1 MNRTIT
7 IRRKKGD
14 GFNTK
19 PLYIT
24 VDKKAPIMLQPVVG
38 QCKNLDH
45 KVTVN
50 EKGHEILLEVKGLL
64 KFDRRLITIQPGEDD
79 ILVAAEIDSK
89 SNLHVKVTKQKP
101 PVKERELVVERTFVL
116 PDHPVKMYL
125 DYQSKKPI
133 LYEIEAGVRYSIIT
147 DTKKHE
153 ILFASPDVE
162 TGDLRMHTI
171 AGSSK
176 PVGIS
181 VDFALD
187 GSLVTAE
194 FDPNKKKKNSGKK
207 GDQSEKSGKNG
218 SKKSPIKKIETPDV
232 LESATFDVIYLQ
244 LLKNFD
250 EDSDFAKN
258 LDKVPRTCF
267 LTCEEDCVRVTII
280 VEDFEIAKKMEDG
293 GTSIMEWKYSDCT
306 LDMIPESYGQITE
319 SAAANMFDVLT
330 RQEDRDKMQEYLLS
344 MLEKLPHLIV
354 EGNSFRGRRK
364 GEELI
369 DVPGSLTTAAI
380 VNQSLQLFS
389 AEGEIVNALKKS
401 NIDYCLIAAYED
413 YVSFLLVDTEDTTI
427 DRFKYTFEELVGPD
441 MLTGPDCYS
450 KLCYGHERD
459 WLEAM
464 IGDAVKNLPHLNVE
478 HLTQVYL
485 DQKVVSKVKD
495 LYVPQVSG
503 VIGNGDNNGGTVGI
517 VDGGE
522 EPADT
527 PVVAGSPTTLELIEQ
542 LKLYFGPGGAFS
554 ILLHTP
560 PVERAAVKTGD
571 DGITI
576 VFFKYGADGARDIFS
591 DFNLYFRQFGTG
603 QAGSYVQLTAEQ
615 QNELEQMIWKVFPAL
630 KS

>member
-14 GFNTK
+14 GSNTK

-24 VDKKAPIMLQPVVG
+24 VDKKSPVALQPNVG
-38 QCKNLDH
+38 QCTDLNH

-50 EKGHEILLEVKGLL
+50 EKGHKILLEVKGLL
-64 KFDRRLITIQPGEDD
+64 KFDRRLITIEPGEEDL
-79 ILVAAEIDSK
+79 LVAAEIDAK

-101 PVKERELVVERTFVL
+101 TVKERELVVERTSAVS
-116 PDHPVKMYL
+116 DQPVKMYL

-133 LYEIEAGVRYSIIT
+133 LYELEAGVRYTIKM

-162 TGDLRMHTI
+162 TGDLRMHAIT
-171 AGSSK
+171 GGPK
-176 PVGIS
+176 NVGFS
-181 VDFALD
+181 VDFTNEGVLA
-187 GSLVTAE
+187 TAE
-194 FDPNKKKKNSGKK
+194 FDPNKKKKNNGKK
-207 GDQSEKSGKNG
+207 TDQSGRGGKSGKGG
-218 SKKSPIKKIETPDV
+218 SKKPPVKKTETPDV

-258 LDKVPRTCF
+258 LDQIPRTCF
-267 LTCEEDCVRVTII
+267 LTCEEDCVRITMI
-280 VEDFEIAKKMEDG
+280 VEDFEVAKNMVDG

-319 SAAANMFDVLT
+319 SAVANMFDILK
-330 RQEDRDKMQEYLLS
+330 RQEDRDKMQEHLLYV
-344 MLEKLPHLIV
+344 LEKLPHLIV

-380 VNQSLQLFS
+380 VNQSLQLFGT
-389 AEGEIVNALKKS
+389 EGEIVNALKKS

-413 YVSFLLVDTEDTTI
+413 YVSFLLVDTENATI
-427 DRFKYTFEELVGPD
+427 DRFQYTFEELVGPEL
-441 MLTGPDCYS
+441 LTGEDCYS
-450 KLCYGHERD
+450 KLRYGHERD

-464 IGDAVKNLPHLNVE
+464 IGDAVNNLPHLNVE

-485 DQKVVSKVKD
+485 DQKVVLKVKE
-495 LYVPQVSG
+495 LYIPKGSG
-503 VIGNGDNNGGTVGI
+503 GD
-517 VDGGE
+517 
-522 EPADT
+522 EPVDT

-542 LKLYFGPGGAFS
+542 LKTYFGPGGAFS

-560 PVERAAVKTGD
+560 PVERAVVNVGD

-576 VFFKYGADGARDIFS
+576 GFLKYGDDGSLDVFS

-603 QAGSYVQLTAEQ
+603 QTGSYVTLSADQ
-615 QNELEQMIWKVFPAL
+615 QGELERMIWDAFPAL